1 MEAAPSLQEL
11 TEELAGL
18 RDLFRRRLL
27 NDKAQQRVVEELSR
41 RLDNA
46 DSRAAA
52 AMLTPVLR
60 QLILVLDR
68 IGAEAPLTSI
78 RDELGEILARNG
90 VSALGPTV
98 GLPFDPRFHH
108 AVTRVDS
115 GEAAADVVVVT
126 ELRPGYLVDGTV
138 LRPAE
143 VAVGQLPSPTS
154 CLRPTAG
161 TEEEGKTIGGEQGD
175 GPRAEVP

>member
-1 MEAAPSLQEL
+1 MEATPGLPEL

-27 NDKAQQRVVEELSR
+27 NDKAQQQVVDELSK

-46 DSRAAA
+46 DRRADA

-60 QLILVLDR
+60 QLVLVLDR
-68 IGAEAPLTSI
+68 IDAEAPLASV
-78 RDELGEILARNG
+78 RDELTEILTRCG
-90 VSALGPTV
+90 VLRLDPTA

-108 AVTRVDS
+108 AVARLEV
-115 GEAAADVVVVT
+115 ADPAGDGVVAT
-126 ELRPGYLVDGTV
+126 ELRPGYVLDGTV

-143 VAVGQLPSPTS
+143 VTVGQLPSTTS
-154 CLRPTAG
+154 CPRETAG
-161 TEEEGKTIGGEQGD
+161 VGEDNTTGGGA
-175 GPRAEVP
+175 R